1 MQVIWWNHETNFVS
15 DTKYMMEFKG
25 LPGIAWDE
33 SNQKNCKKLS
43 DKLYDTKDII
53 DTKGLME
60 LLEMQVIW
68 WICLMNSYK
77 TLWYK
82 VYHGVLRIAGIAWDA
97 SNLMNLSDE
106 FLQNFMIQ
114 SISRDC

>member
-1 MQVIWWNHETNFVS
+1 MNSNNLYDTKYIKGIDGIAWDASNQMNSNNLY

-33 SNQKNCKKLS
+33 SNLMNCKKLS

-68 WICLMNSYK
+68 WICLINSYK

-82 VYHGVLRIAGIAWDA
+82 VYHGVLRIAGIVRVY
-97 SNLMNLSDE
+97 L
-106 FLQNFMIQ
+106 
-114 SISRDC
+114 RCK

>member
-1 MQVIWWNHETNFVS
+1 MIRWIWENPY
-15 DTKYMMEFKG
+15 DTKYIMEFKG

-33 SNQKNCKKLS
+33 SNLMNCKKLS

-68 WICLMNSYK
+68 WICLIISYK

-82 VYHGVLRIAGIAWDA
+82 VYHGVLRIAGIDFCRL
-97 SNLMNLSDE
+97 NLRWIL
-106 FLQNFMIQ
+106 
-114 SISRDC
+114 